1 MGDGRFSFG
10 GRVNFS
16 MNLIFAPNTSKFNV
30 DVNGEYDIGISV
42 SSIDKQINI
51 RGMEAR
57 LRAGATVGDTAKIGI
72 DGSVDIAKCP
82 KRSITGRVYITGSV
96 ESYIILGAKAS
107 LKDSWFDISVGAE
120 VKGSIKLSYK
130 QCRIFQGGKSRS

>member
-10 GRVNFS
+10 GRLNFS

-30 DVNGEYDIGISV
+30 EVNGEYDIENSV
-42 SSIDKQINI
+42 FSIDKQINI
-51 RGMEAR
+51 GGMEAS

-72 DGSVDIAKCP
+72 DGSADIAKCP
-82 KRSITGRVYITGSV
+82 KRSITGRVYITGSM

-107 LKDSWFDISVGAE
+107 LKDS
-120 VKGSIKLSYK
+120 
-130 QCRIFQGGKSRS
+130 

>member
-10 GRVNFS
+10 GRLNFS

-30 DVNGEYDIGISV
+30 DVNGEYDIENSV
-42 SSIDKQINI
+42 FSIDKQINI
-51 RGMEAR
+51 GGMEAS

-72 DGSVDIAKCP
+72 DGSADIAKCP
-82 KRSITGRVYITGSV
+82 KRSITGRVYITGSM

-120 VKGSIKLSYK
+120 VKESIKLSYK
-130 QCRIFQGGKSRS
+130 QCRIFQGGKSTF